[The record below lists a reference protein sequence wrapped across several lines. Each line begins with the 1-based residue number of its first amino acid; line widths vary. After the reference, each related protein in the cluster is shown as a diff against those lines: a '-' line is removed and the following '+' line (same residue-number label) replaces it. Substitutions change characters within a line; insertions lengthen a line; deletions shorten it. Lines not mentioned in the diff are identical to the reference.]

1 MKKKKQKE
9 EELIVMDPY
18 LLRQDYATETDD
30 TLTAEFT
37 RGHYEVGPS
46 VGRSVKS
53 ERSAD
58 RSAQLRGKSERRLIV
73 VNGFNLMYHQF

>member
-18 LLRQDYATETDD
+18 LLHQDYATESDD

-37 RGHYEVGPS
+37 QGHYEVGPS

-58 RSAQLRGKSERRLIV
+58 RSAKLRGKSERRLIV